1 MSPPLGLRVLAVLL
15 LTWEPLTFAV
25 YASSLLTR
33 LVDRGALALA
43 LLAARVL
50 VTALGVAAGL
60 ALWHERPGAV
70 PLARLALAGAAVVA
84 ILTATTTAFPQDR
97 PPGTEGPVLAATLV
111 YYGAWL
117 LYLRRAGHLDS

>member
-1 MSPPLGLRVLAVLL
+1 MRPPLGLRVLAVLL

-33 LVDRGALALA
+33 LVDRGALALT

-70 PLARLALAGAAVVA
+70 PLARFALAGAAVAA
-84 ILTATTTAFPQDR
+84 ILTATTTAFPHDR
-97 PPGTEGPVLAATLV
+97 PPGAEGPVLIATLL
-111 YYGAWL
+111 YYAAWL
-117 LYLRRAGHLDS
+117 LYLRRVGRHA